1 MKAKETHRVATRP
14 ANNPL
19 HRTGLDQG
27 RAVSIP
33 SAICSRLGFCGAFY
47 RQPVTDEGES
57 QVGNHPIGQK
67 GLHSPFLGVAALALA
82 TARRAKAV
90 KGGAAVGAKRSGP

>member
-1 MKAKETHRVATRP
+1 MSLRLASS
-14 ANNPL
+14 
-19 HRTGLDQG
+19 G
-27 RAVSIP
+27 AV
-33 SAICSRLGFCGAFY
+33 G

-67 GLHSPFLGVAALALA
+67 GLHSPFLGVAALALG

-90 KGGAAVGAKRSGP
+90 KGGAAVRAKRSGP